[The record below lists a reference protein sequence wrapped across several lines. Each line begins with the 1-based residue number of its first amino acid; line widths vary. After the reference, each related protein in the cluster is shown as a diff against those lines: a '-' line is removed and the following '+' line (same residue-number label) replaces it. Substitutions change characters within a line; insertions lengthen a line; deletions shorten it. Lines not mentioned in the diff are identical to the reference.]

1 VQYFCT
7 SKLLTWLLDERKL
20 LFYHKSIV
28 QSHFVLRTSM
38 SPFAMSFEYVS
49 ICDKYKIKIHNVL
62 SVILNVVYGMT
73 AKYVVLSY
81 AVKF

>member
-1 VQYFCT
+1 
-7 SKLLTWLLDERKL
+7 
-20 LFYHKSIV
+20 
-28 QSHFVLRTSM
+28 M